1 MKLSDIT
8 IVLVRT
14 IKSGNIGSVSRA
26 MKNAGLSQLILV
38 NPCDFEND
46 EARKMAVGDMSIL
59 KKAKIFRNL
68 KTAIKPFHWTVA
80 TTRRKRRRFNQFFS
94 PRQVAEKIGS
104 LPAGMKVAIVFGP
117 EDQGLENQELALC
130 QSISCIPSHSSF
142 PSLNLAQA
150 VMVYAYEIYV
160 ASLNLKDRL
169 KAKGTTKTKN
179 HEILGFGTQNLKQA
193 KDIASQKEFEGM
205 FGHLK
210 DTLEHLGYFTKGKP
224 ETLMESIRNFM
235 HRAQLGS
242 RDIRILRGVFTTI
255 VRKTKN

>member
-1 MKLSDIT
+1 MRLSDIA

-14 IKSGNIGSVSRA
+14 KKSGNIGSVSRA
-26 MKNAGLSQLILV
+26 MKNGGLSQLILV

-46 EARKMAVGDMSIL
+46 EARKMAVGDMSVL
-59 KKAKIFRNL
+59 KKAKIFHDL
-68 KTAIKPFHWTVA
+68 KTALKPFHWTLA

-94 PRQVAEKIGS
+94 PRQVAEKVGS
-104 LPAGMKVAIVFGP
+104 LPAGTKIAIVFGP

-150 VMVYAYEIYV
+150 VMVYAYEIYSS
-160 ASLNLKDRL
+160 SLELKNRF
-169 KAKGTTKTKN
+169 KVKKSTKTKHTGN
-179 HEILGFGTQNLKQA
+179 SKLETQDLKL
-193 KDIASQKEFEGM
+193 DVASQKEFEGM
-205 FGHLK
+205 FGHLEN
-210 DTLEHLGYFTKGKP
+210 TLEHIGYFTKGKP
-224 ETLMESIRNFM
+224 ETLMQSIRNFM

-255 VRKTKN
+255 VRKIKN